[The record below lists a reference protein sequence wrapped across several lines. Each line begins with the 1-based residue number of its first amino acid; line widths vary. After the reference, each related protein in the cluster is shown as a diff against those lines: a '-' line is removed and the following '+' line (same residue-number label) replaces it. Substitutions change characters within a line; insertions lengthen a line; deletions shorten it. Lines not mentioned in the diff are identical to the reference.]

1 MHKNILNI
9 PMKMYEPQKFLVSS
23 IELKHDSALIT
34 IAQSLTF
41 LSYFIFSFILLLD
54 EFSLARFSSLRFVWV
69 ISRSAAIVVVAG

>member
-1 MHKNILNI
+1 M
-9 PMKMYEPQKFLVSS
+9 SS

-41 LSYFIFSFILLLD
+41 LSHLIFGFTLLLE
-54 EFSLARFSSLRFVWV
+54 EFSLAGFSSLCFVWV